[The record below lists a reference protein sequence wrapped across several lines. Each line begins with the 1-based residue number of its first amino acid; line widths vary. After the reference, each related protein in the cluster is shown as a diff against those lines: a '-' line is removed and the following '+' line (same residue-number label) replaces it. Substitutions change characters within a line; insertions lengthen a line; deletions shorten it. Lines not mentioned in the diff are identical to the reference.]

1 MSTMVR
7 AYCEIGETEGRTHY
21 HEFSMVSVVSF
32 LSDSARSDILHPPIF
47 LHKYSI
53 CLG

>member
-7 AYCEIGETEGRTHY
+7 AYCGIGEPEGRTHY